1 MHAAVTRSFP
11 VLTAAFA
18 CMLMAS
24 ACSVSNDQEV
34 AMGAQDAAQ
43 INAQLPLIDDPRITG
58 YVTEIGNAIASK
70 TSRADLAW
78 HFYVVNTSDV
88 NAFALPGGYIYVNR
102 GLIERADKLD
112 ELAGTLG
119 HEIGHVVRRH
129 AVEQMKKE
137 TGTSIGVSL
146 ACTLTHLCDSRA
158 SQVVI
163 NAAGSALFA
172 KYSRG
177 DEAEAD
183 SEAVVNVVNAGYD
196 PRGIPE
202 LFEIL
207 IRERERSPTK
217 LDAFFAS
224 HPLEESRIT
233 ATQSAINRIA
243 PEKLAK
249 LVVDDSGF
257 HAFKAELARVPAA
270 VTGAGAGPGGEAR

>member
-1 MHAAVTRSFP
+1 MTSRFLLAAALGLSCV
-11 VLTAAFA
+11 
-18 CMLMAS
+18 

-34 AMGAQDAAQ
+34 AIGQQDARE
-43 INAQLPLIDDPRITG
+43 INAQLPIVTDPQVAG
-58 YVTEIGNAIASK
+58 YVDHLSQRIAAT
-70 TSRADLAW
+70 TSRADLTW

-88 NAFALPGGYIYVNR
+88 NAFALPGGFIYVNR
-102 GLIERADKLD
+102 GLIDQADKLD

-129 AVEQMKKE
+129 AVAQMKKQ
-137 TGTSIGVSL
+137 TGANIGLSL
-146 ACTLTHLCDSRA
+146 ACTLTHICQSA
-158 SQVVI
+158 VTQIVV

-172 KYSRG
+172 KYSRA

-202 LFEIL
+202 LFRLL
-207 IRERERSPTK
+207 IRARQREPTK

-233 ATQSAINRIA
+233 ATQHQIDEFDRA
-243 PEKLAK
+243 KLAS
-249 LVVDDSGF
+249 LTADDPSF
-257 HAFKAELARVPAA
+257 HAFKAAVANLPA
-270 VTGAGAGPGGEAR
+270 PPSPREIQPQ